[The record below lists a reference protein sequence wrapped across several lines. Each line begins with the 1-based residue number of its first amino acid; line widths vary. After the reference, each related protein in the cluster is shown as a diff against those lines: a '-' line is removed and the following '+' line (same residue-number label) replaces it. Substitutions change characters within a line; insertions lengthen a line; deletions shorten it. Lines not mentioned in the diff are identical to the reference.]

1 MTMINTQFYKL
12 ADEALSHEC
21 ARIERFTDALDKD
34 PTEKK
39 ARIAEYKCAKY
50 RYAAVSAVHVV
61 IHNINRCRSLHN
73 LEATHYLLLPFDE
86 LFKQHEDYLALYN
99 AAAEAD
105 KPDYSLYYAML
116 AFIESETAKL
126 ESKLPHAS
134 DWETVELTE
143 RLGGLRF
150 AKVCLDEAWA
160 KREV

>member
-1 MTMINTQFYKL
+1 MTMVNTKFYKL

-34 PTEKK
+34 SAAKK
-39 ARIAEYKCAKY
+39 EQIAEYKCAKY
-50 RYAAVSAVHVV
+50 RYATVSLIHSS
-61 IHNINRCRSLHN
+61 IHNINRCRGLHDMS
-73 LEATHYLLLPFDE
+73 AYHHLLLPFDE
-86 LFKQHEDYLALYN
+86 LFKQHGDYLALYD
-99 AAAEAD
+99 AANDTD

-143 RLGGLRF
+143 RMGGLKF
-150 AKVCLDEAWA
+150 AKACLDEAWDQ
-160 KREV
+160 RGV

>member
-1 MTMINTQFYKL
+1 MTDTKFYKL

-21 ARIERFTDALDKD
+21 ARIESFTEALDKD
-34 PTEKK
+34 LAEKK
-39 ARIAEYKCAKY
+39 EQIADYKCAKY
-50 RYAAVSAVHVV
+50 RYAAISVIHVAL
-61 IHNINRCRSLHN
+61 HNINRCRGLHDMS
-73 LEATHYLLLPFDE
+73 ATHHLLLPYDII
-86 LFKQHEDYLALYN
+86 LKQHEDYMALYD

-116 AFIESETAKL
+116 AFIEEESSKL

-143 RLGGLRF
+143 RMGGLCF
-150 AKVCLDEAWA
+150 AKACLDEAWD